1 MPDQPA
7 AEPDQPAAGQAR
19 RRRRTRQ
26 ETEADLLDAALRLL
40 ERDGALAG
48 ITLREVAKEAGVNH
62 GQIYQYFGDRQTLL
76 RAAIGRMLDTRAL
89 VARSHWDKPF
99 RERRRAMLSYALEQ
113 PELLRLE
120 ALLALD
126 GDPELTLFPELRR
139 TRAALERDRRDGEL
153 PEDADGLVM
162 HAMTAATYLGYCIF
176 RDTIARDLGMEPEE
190 LDQRAAGVYDRMLD
204 GLAAPRHEPK
214 APADPPE
221 PGAS

>member
-7 AEPDQPAAGQAR
+7 AAPAK

-76 RAAIGRMLDTRAL
+76 RAAIGRILDTTSL
-89 VARSHWDKPF
+89 STQSHWDKPF
-99 RERRRAMLSYALEQ
+99 IERRRTMLRYALERPQ
-113 PELLRLE
+113 LLRLE

-126 GDPELTLFPELRR
+126 GDPELTLFPELSR
-139 TRAALERDRRDGEL
+139 TKEALERDRREGAL

-176 RDTIARDLGMEPEE
+176 RETLARDLGLEPDA
-190 LDQRAAGVYDRMLD
+190 LDERAAAAYDRMLH
-204 GLAAPRHEPK
+204 GLV
-214 APADPPE
+214 ADPQEPE
-221 PGAS
+221 APKD

>member
-1 MPDQPA
+1 MPDQSAAAPA
-7 AEPDQPAAGQAR
+7 K

-26 ETEADLLDAALRLL
+26 ETEADLLDAALRML

-76 RAAIGRMLDTRAL
+76 RAAITRLIDTKVLGAQ
-89 VARSHWDKPF
+89 SHWDKPF
-99 RERRRAMLSYALEQ
+99 TERRRAMLQYALEQ
-113 PELLRLE
+113 PQLMRLE

-126 GDPELTLFPELRR
+126 GDPELSLFPELNR
-139 TRAALERDRRDGEL
+139 TQKSLERDRREGEL

-176 RDTIARDLGMEPEE
+176 RETIARDLGLEAEE
-190 LDQRAAGVYDRMLD
+190 LDERASAVYDLMLD
-204 GLAAPRHEPK
+204 GLTADHRGHERPT
-214 APADPPE
+214 A
-221 PGAS
+221 

>member
-7 AEPDQPAAGQAR
+7 AAPTK

-76 RAAIGRMLDTRAL
+76 RAAIGRLIDTKVLSAQ
-89 VARSHWDKPF
+89 SHWDKPF
-99 RERRRAMLSYALEQ
+99 AERRRAMLQYALEQ
-113 PELLRLE
+113 PQLMRLE
-120 ALLALD
+120 ALSALD
-126 GDPELTLFPELRR
+126 GDPELSLFPELDR
-139 TRAALERDRRDGEL
+139 TRQALERDLREGEL
-153 PEDADGLVM
+153 PEGADGLVM

-176 RDTIARDLGMEPEE
+176 REAIARDLDLDLEE
-190 LDQRAAGVYDRMLD
+190 LDERASEVYDRMLE
-204 GLAAPRHEPK
+204 GLTTRGPRHGEPR
-214 APADPPE
+214 
-221 PGAS
+221 GA

>member
-7 AEPDQPAAGQAR
+7 ATPTK

-48 ITLREVAKEAGVNH
+48 ITLREVAKEAEVNH

-76 RAAIGRMLDTRAL
+76 RAAIGRILDTTSL
-89 VARSHWDKPF
+89 STESHWDKPF
-99 RERRRAMLSYALEQ
+99 IERRRTMLRYALERPQ
-113 PELLRLE
+113 LLRLE

-126 GDPELTLFPELRR
+126 GDPELTLFPELSR
-139 TRAALERDRRDGEL
+139 TREALERDRREGAL

-176 RDTIARDLGMEPEE
+176 RETLARDLDLEPDE
-190 LDQRAAGVYDRMLD
+190 LDERAAAVYDRMLH
-204 GLAAPRHEPK
+204 GLVTSREEPQAPT
-214 APADPPE
+214 D
-221 PGAS
+221 

>member
-7 AEPDQPAAGQAR
+7 ATPPAK

-76 RAAIGRMLDTRAL
+76 RAAIARILDTRELGAQ
-89 VARSHWDKPF
+89 SHWDKPF
-99 RERRRAMLSYALEQ
+99 AERRRAMLKYALDQ
-113 PELLRLE
+113 PQLLRLE

-126 GDPELTLFPELRR
+126 GDPELTLFPELNR
-139 TRAALERDRRDGEL
+139 TRTSLERDRREGEI

-176 RDTIARDLGMEPEE
+176 RETIARDLGMDPEE
-190 LDQRAAGVYDRMLD
+190 LDQRASAVYDLMLD
-204 GLAAPRHEPK
+204 GLTAGARK
-214 APADPPE
+214 
-221 PGAS
+221 PGTTTD

>member
-7 AEPDQPAAGQAR
+7 ATPPAK

-76 RAAIGRMLDTRAL
+76 RAAIARILDTRAL
-89 VARSHWDKPF
+89 GAQSHWDKPF
-99 RERRRAMLSYALEQ
+99 AERRRAMLKYALDQ
-113 PELLRLE
+113 PQLLRLE

-126 GDPELTLFPELRR
+126 GDPELTLFPELNR
-139 TRAALERDRRDGEL
+139 TRTSLERDRREGEI

-176 RDTIARDLGMEPEE
+176 RETIARDLGLDPEE
-190 LDQRAAGVYDRMLD
+190 LDQRASAVYDLMLD
-204 GLAAPRHEPK
+204 GLTAGGRN
-214 APADPPE
+214 
-221 PGAS
+221 PGTTTD

>member
-7 AEPDQPAAGQAR
+7 AAPAK

-48 ITLREVAKEAGVNH
+48 INLREVAKEAGVNH

-76 RAAIGRMLDTRAL
+76 RAAIGRLLDTQPLSAQ
-89 VARSHWDKPF
+89 SHWEKPF
-99 RERRRAMLSYALEQ
+99 KERRRTILRYALEQ
-113 PELLRLE
+113 PQLLRLE

-126 GDPELTLFPELRR
+126 GDPELTLFPELDR
-139 TRAALERDRRDGEL
+139 TRASLERDRQEGEI
-153 PEDADGLVM
+153 PDDADGLVM

-176 RDTIARDLGMEPEE
+176 REAIARDLGLHPDD
-190 LDQRAAGVYDRMLD
+190 LDRRAADVYDLMLD
-204 GLAAPRHEPK
+204 GLVRGPRES
-214 APADPPE
+214 DPDD
-221 PGAS
+221 

>member
-1 MPDQPA
+1 MSDKPA
-7 AEPDQPAAGQAR
+7 AAPAR

-76 RAAIGRMLDTRAL
+76 RAAIGRILDTAPL
-89 VARSHWDKPF
+89 GAQSHWDKPF
-99 RERRRAMLSYALEQ
+99 AERRRTMLRYALERPQ
-113 PELLRLE
+113 LLRLE

-126 GDPELTLFPELRR
+126 GDPELTLFPELDR
-139 TRAALERDRRDGEL
+139 TRGALERDRREGAL

-162 HAMTAATYLGYCIF
+162 HAMTASTYLGYCIF
-176 RDTIARDLGMEPEE
+176 RETIARDLGLEPEE
-190 LDQRAAGVYDRMLD
+190 LDERAAAVYDRMLH
-204 GLAAPRHEPK
+204 GLVTDRQDPGEPTC
-214 APADPPE
+214 
-221 PGAS
+221 